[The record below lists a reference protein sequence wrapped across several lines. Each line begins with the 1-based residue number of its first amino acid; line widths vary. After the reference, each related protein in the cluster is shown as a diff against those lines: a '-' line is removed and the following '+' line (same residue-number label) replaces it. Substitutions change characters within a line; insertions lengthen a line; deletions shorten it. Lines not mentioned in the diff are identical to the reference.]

1 MRRGETNG
9 HPPARE
15 LADALA
21 LVLQEQAGTE
31 RFRRRQ
37 ARVRHGSTETLDR
50 ARPLEFDKNGFPV
63 AQRTP
68 SFVTRVARLLS
79 PS

>member
-1 MRRGETNG
+1 MRHGKTNG

-15 LADALA
+15 LGDALA
-21 LVLQEQAGTE
+21 LVLREQAGIEGYRRGPARRGRTE
-31 RFRRRQ
+31 
-37 ARVRHGSTETLDR
+37 ALDR
-50 ARPLEFDKNGFPV
+50 ARPLEFDENGFPV

>member
-1 MRRGETNG
+1 MNG
-9 HPPARE
+9 QTRQRE
-15 LADALA
+15 LGDALA
-21 LVLQEQAGTE
+21 AVVKEQAAAE
-31 RFRRRQ
+31 RYRRRQ
-37 ARVRHGSTETLDR
+37 RQVRRGRTQIVDR
-50 ARPLEFDKNGFPV
+50 PRPLEFDENGFPV

>member
-15 LADALA
+15 LVDALA
-21 LVLQEQAGTE
+21 LVQQEQAGIE
-31 RFRRRQ
+31 SYRRRP
-37 ARVRHGSTETLDR
+37 ARARRGRTEPLDR
-50 ARPLEFDKNGFPV
+50 ARPLEFDENGFPV

-68 SFVTRVARLLS
+68 SFVTRVTRLLS

>member
-21 LVLQEQAGTE
+21 LVLQEQAGTG
-31 RFRRRQ
+31 RDRRRQ
-37 ARVRHGSTETLDR
+37 QQVGRRRTETVDR
-50 ARPLEFDKNGFPV
+50 PRPLEFDESGFPL
-63 AQRTP
+63 AQRTS

>member
-1 MRRGETNG
+1 MGDGDMNDHTRQ
-9 HPPARE
+9 RE
-15 LADALA
+15 LGDALA
-21 LVLQEQAGTE
+21 VVLEQQAGAE
-31 RFRRRQ
+31 RYRRRQ
-37 ARVRHGSTETLDR
+37 QQVRRRRRTVDR
-50 ARPLEFDKNGFPV
+50 PRPLEFDENGFPV